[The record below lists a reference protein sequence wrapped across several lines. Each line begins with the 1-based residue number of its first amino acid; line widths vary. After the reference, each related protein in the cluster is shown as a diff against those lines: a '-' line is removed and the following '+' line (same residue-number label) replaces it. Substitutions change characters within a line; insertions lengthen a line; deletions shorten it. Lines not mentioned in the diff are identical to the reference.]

1 MKKIDKI
8 KQEYSS
14 DQTAARG
21 KYPDLF
27 YYFDGLFGTKVSQ
40 SVHPAGMV
48 ISPVDLDSEYG
59 VFDKDNERCLVID
72 MEELHEVGAAK
83 YDFLV
88 LKTVQVIRDTCRY
101 IGVSYPRTHEINW
114 NDPAV
119 WADMLKSPYGIFQM
133 EGKQN
138 LLSLNPA
145 NP

>member
-1 MKKIDKI
+1 
-8 KQEYSS
+8 
-14 DQTAARG
+14 
-21 KYPDLF
+21 
-27 YYFDGLFGTKVSQ
+27 
-40 SVHPAGMV
+40 MV

-101 IGVSYPRTHEINW
+101 IGVPYPRTHEINW